1 MTQRLLGRLPFRRGY
16 FGVGTRRHTRSD
28 GDHSSA
34 SANLEASVVEVK
46 CEDTFHGELEG
57 ARVQVSDAREC
68 ESQLESIDALTV
80 ASSGD
85 VSGDQGL
92 ARLDE
97 WLQASQRV
105 ESRLAQIQEGRH
117 AHAIDSKQR
126 GVVRR
131 IRRPSVI
138 MMVFSR
144 PMKKIR
150 MRNGRL
156 HIRSI
161 RKLTSRR
168 R

>member
-1 MTQRLLGRLPFRRGY
+1 M
-16 FGVGTRRHTRSD
+16 
-28 GDHSSA
+28 
-34 SANLEASVVEVK
+34 VEVK

-105 ESRLAQIQEGRH
+105 ESRLAQIQEVRH
-117 AHAIDSKQR
+117 ARVTDSKQR
-126 GVVRR
+126 GAVRR
-131 IRRPSVI
+131 IRRPVALFDDGQDLLYHIVEMLAHAYVGLALS
-138 MMVFSR
+138 FKHWLRCSR
-144 PMKKIR
+144 HGMQR
-150 MRNGRL
+150 GRL
-156 HIRSI
+156 
-161 RKLTSRR
+161 LRR
-168 R
+168 HGHWLALATCW